1 MMPDFPQR
9 KSFRLPSEIYRTD
22 FIFFVTIN
30 TADRYPWFETW
41 PELAETAEQSLR
53 NIADQRSSDLFAW
66 CIMPDHLHILLRDEN
81 LVDFIRLF
89 KGRLVPVAR
98 QKRSDKLWQ
107 RSFYDH
113 AVRKEDS
120 LSDISHYIWDN
131 PVRAGLARE
140 PLKYRWSGSLSWP
153 DWRNSFK

>member
-1 MMPDFPQR
+1 MPDFPQR
-9 KSFRLPSEIYRTD
+9 KSFRLPSEIYDTD

-41 PELAETAEQSLR
+41 PELAEKAEQSLR
-53 NIADQRSSDLFAW
+53 DIARQRGSDLFAW
-66 CIMPDHLHILLRDEN
+66 CIMPEHVHILLRDEN

-89 KGRLVPVAR
+89 KGRLVPFAR
-98 QKRSDKLWQ
+98 QMRSDKLWQ

-120 LSDISHYIWDN
+120 LSDIAHYIWSN
-131 PVRAGLARE
+131 PVRAGLASE
-140 PLKYRWSGSLSWP
+140 PSKYRWSGSLLWP
-153 DWRNSFK
+153 EWRSCS